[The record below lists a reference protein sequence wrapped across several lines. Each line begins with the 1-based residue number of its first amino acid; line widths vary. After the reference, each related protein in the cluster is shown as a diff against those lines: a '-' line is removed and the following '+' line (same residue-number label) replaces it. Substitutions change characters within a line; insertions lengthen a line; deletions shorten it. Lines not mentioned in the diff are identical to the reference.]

1 MQNDL
6 FNTYYDITGD
16 YIKKQVIRIENKIPT
31 TQNRYGDYLNLLTA
45 LISEKIPKNICYDLI
60 IKCGGNKQGVSDA
73 YKIINQ

>member
-1 MQNDL
+1 MKNDL
-6 FNTYYDITGD
+6 FNIYYDITGD

-45 LISEKIPKNICYDLI
+45 LISENIPKNICYDLI